1 VLIPW
6 DQIPVGAGM
15 RPGSTRQAVS
25 AEQMSAVRVVTTP
38 DAVFSG
44 QVHRHANEQMLVVVE
59 GSVDLVVDDDRFTA
73 NVGDFVFFPPGS
85 WHGAVG
91 VGPVGAVY
99 YELFAP
105 PRLDQLPGWIGPSAL
120 ELK

>member
-1 VLIPW
+1 VLIAW
-6 DQIPVGAGM
+6 EQIPVAAGM

-25 AEQMSAVRVVTTP
+25 AEQMSAVRVITSP
-38 DAVFSG
+38 DAVFDG
-44 QVHRHANEQMLVVVE
+44 RVHRHDNEQILVVVE
-59 GSVDLVVDDDRFTA
+59 GEVELVVDDDRFTA
-73 NVGDFVFFPPGS
+73 RVGDFVFFPPGS

-91 VGPVGAVY
+91 VGPDGAVY

-105 PRLDQLPGWIGPSAL
+105 PRLDQLPGWIGPTAL